1 MFYILASVSSIF
13 HTLPAPQKNCLFL
26 FFPAAKIPF
35 AFSPKYATIPL
46 GEKEKRSGYFPM
58 IDKRKF
64 NKSLIRLTVPIA
76 LQSLMLA
83 SVAAAD
89 ALMLGAVAQNEMTA
103 VSLATQIQFVQN
115 MFVTAVTGAG
125 AILGAQYWGKGDRTA
140 LEDIFHMILRYA
152 GLVSAG
158 FFLACELLPGPLMRI
173 FTNEPELVAIGSA
186 YLRVAGWSYLFT
198 GISQCYLTMMKV
210 TDHVKPGALISSS
223 AVLLNIGLNAIFIFG
238 LLGAP
243 RMDARGAALATTL
256 SRIAELALCTA
267 VSMRPSYLRPI
278 WNRLT
283 KLPRAL
289 KADFAR
295 QCLPLLGGSLCWG
308 IGFTSYTAIMG
319 HMGAD
324 AAAANSVAAVV
335 RDLVCCLCNGIGS
348 AAGIMV
354 GGELGAGRLEMGKA
368 YGTRLKNISY
378 IIGFGS
384 TALVLAV
391 TPGVL
396 HMVTLTPQAQEYLLG
411 MMVIMSFYMIGR
423 CVNTVTINGVLDGG
437 GDTVFDLYSLIVC
450 MWCIAIPLALLGA
463 FVLHWSP
470 LAVYACTCLDE
481 VGKIPWVMLR
491 FRKYK
496 WVRDLTRSA

>member
-1 MFYILASVSSIF
+1 M
-13 HTLPAPQKNCLFL
+13 P
-26 FFPAAKIPF
+26 
-35 AFSPKYATIPL
+35 
-46 GEKEKRSGYFPM
+46 

-64 NKSLIRLTVPIA
+64 NKTLIRLTVPIA

-89 ALMLGAVAQNEMTA
+89 ALMLGTVAQSEMTA

-115 MFVTAVTGAG
+115 MFVTAITSAG
-125 AILGAQYWGKGDRTA
+125 AILGAQYWGKGDTTA

-152 GLVSAG
+152 GLVSVA
-158 FFLACELLPGPLMRI
+158 FFLACELLPGPLMHI
-173 FTNEPELVAIGSA
+173 FTSDPELIAIGSA
-186 YLRVAGWSYLFT
+186 YLRIAGWSYLFT
-198 GISQCYLTMMKV
+198 GISQCYLTIMKV
-210 TDHVKPGALISSS
+210 TDHVKPGALISTG
-223 AVLLNIGLNAIFIFG
+223 AVLLNIVLNAIFIFG

-243 RMDARGAALATTL
+243 KMQARGAALATTI
-256 SRIAELALCTA
+256 SRIVELALCVG
-267 VSMRPSYLRPI
+267 VSARPTYLRPI
-278 WNRLT
+278 WNRLA
-283 KLPRAL
+283 KLPKAL

-308 IGFTSYTAIMG
+308 VGFTSYTAIMG
-319 HMGAD
+319 HMGTD

-368 YGTRLKNISY
+368 YGIRLKNISY
-378 IIGFGS
+378 VIGFGS
-384 TALVLAV
+384 TAFVLAV

-396 HMVTLTPQAQEYLLG
+396 RMVSLTPKAQEYLTG
-411 MMVIMSFYMIGR
+411 MMVIMAVYMIGR

-437 GDTVFDLYSLIVC
+437 GDTVFDLYSLIVS

-463 FVLHWSP
+463 FVLNWSP

-496 WVRDLTRSA
+496 WVRDLTRTSA